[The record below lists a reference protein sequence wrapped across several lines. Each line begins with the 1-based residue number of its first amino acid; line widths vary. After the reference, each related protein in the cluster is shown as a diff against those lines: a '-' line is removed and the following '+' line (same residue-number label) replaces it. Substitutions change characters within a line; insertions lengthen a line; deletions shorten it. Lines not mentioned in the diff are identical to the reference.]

1 MAGWRDWTK
10 ARKIAMLRKH
20 RRLPHNYRALLL
32 PGNRRGLVTQNAAFR
47 MACPRFVQGQSMC
60 PAAYTVKEW
69 LKGIALANVWLD
81 GRGQISKTSLVDA
94 ESYHDRWFFVSQLLR
109 RHGVGWWCGG

>member
-69 LKGIALANVWLD
+69 LKGIALEAGGALV
-81 GRGQISKTSLVDA
+81 VDA
-94 ESYHDRWFFVSQLLR
+94 DAVAEAAAAAGLFVYGLPEEP
-109 RHGVGWWCGG
+109 VG